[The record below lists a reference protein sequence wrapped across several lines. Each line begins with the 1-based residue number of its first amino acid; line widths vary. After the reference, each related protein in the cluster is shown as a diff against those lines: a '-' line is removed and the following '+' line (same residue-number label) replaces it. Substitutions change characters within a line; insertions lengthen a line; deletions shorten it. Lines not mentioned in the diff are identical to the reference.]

1 MKKNKSSISEAT
13 SYQEMG
19 QYWDQK
25 DLDDIWGQTEPAEFS
40 VSLQAEANYYPI
52 DSALSDKIRDLA
64 KRHGVSPQTL
74 LNLWFR
80 KNCKKRKSA
89 NPSAR

>member
-1 MKKNKSSISEAT
+1 MKKNKSSISKAS

-25 DLDDIWGQTEPAEFS
+25 DLDEIWDQTEPAEFS
-40 VSLQAEANYYPI
+40 VNLQSEVNYYPI
-52 DSALSDKIRDLA
+52 DSALSARIRDLA

-74 LNLWFR
+74 LNLWVQER
-80 KNCKKRKSA
+80 LQEEKVG
-89 NPSAR
+89 